1 MTDKIR
7 ISRMTDKDYPIIVEN
22 SNGGETLLDRDA
34 AGKMIVVA
42 GKLLGASIQSVCRGL
57 ADGKTIEVEDK
68 HGLLRRGG

>member
-7 ISRMTDKDYPIIVEN
+7 ISRMADKDYPIIVEN

-42 GKLLGASIQSVCRGL
+42 GELLGVSVPSVCRGV
-57 ADGKTIEVEDK
+57 AGGKGI
-68 HGLLRRGG
+68 